1 MKLWKKIFLGT
12 LIIFVLAFDVGA
24 FLLTSFAYD
33 YNRERETEIAV
44 REQSVILSSFTSSL
58 LRAEHFDPEIS
69 MNKARLS
76 EIMTSLSN
84 YYRKQGVQLALL
96 VNFEHIYSDFGD
108 LDDLWLECEDLQS
121 KNVID
126 KRVDDKRLLF
136 VSSPV
141 PDYPQLTF
149 VYCRDISAIDEFR
162 SEISRFFVI
171 LNIIVIVSACVLL
184 FLLLK
189 HMTRPITV
197 LNDMAAEIADGSY
210 DKRVEIKSSDE
221 LGQLAKSFN
230 HMAESVEKNM
240 ISLKKSA
247 EDKQQFIDDLAH
259 EMKTPITSVIGY
271 SEYLKNTNSSKE
283 NQIIALE
290 HLSDSM
296 HRLQNLSSQLLKL
309 TLLREEEVEF
319 KRIEAAHL
327 LDELSA
333 TMKPSLDTRNIKL
346 LTEATLEYIVGDEAL
361 LLSLLTN
368 LVENAARASKSGDCV
383 TVRVYKGGSAVIE
396 VEDCGIG
403 MEQEEIEK
411 ITAPFY
417 RIDKSRS
424 RQFGGVGLG
433 MSIVSRIAAVH
444 NARLEI
450 KSEKGKGTVVRII
463 FTTL

>member
-1 MKLWKKIFLGT
+1 MLYYLYRKI
-12 LIIFVLAFDVGA
+12 
-24 FLLTSFAYD
+24 
-33 YNRERETEIAV
+33 
-44 REQSVILSSFTSSL
+44 
-58 LRAEHFDPEIS
+58 
-69 MNKARLS
+69 RLS
-76 EIMTSLSN
+76 EHKI
-84 YYRKQGVQLALL
+84 LL
-96 VNFEHIYSDFGD
+96 NFK
-108 LDDLWLECEDLQS
+108 LC
-121 KNVID
+121 N
-126 KRVDDKRLLF
+126 
-136 VSSPV
+136 
-141 PDYPQLTF
+141 
-149 VYCRDISAIDEFR
+149 
-162 SEISRFFVI
+162 
-171 LNIIVIVSACVLL
+171 N
-184 FLLLK
+184 
-189 HMTRPITV
+189 
-197 LNDMAAEIADGSY
+197 
-210 DKRVEIKSSDE
+210 RVEIKSSDE

-259 EMKTPITSVIGY
+259 EMKMPITSVIGY

-403 MEQEEIEK
+403 ME
-411 ITAPFY
+411 
-417 RIDKSRS
+417 
-424 RQFGGVGLG
+424 
-433 MSIVSRIAAVH
+433 
-444 NARLEI
+444 
-450 KSEKGKGTVVRII
+450 
-463 FTTL
+463 

>member
-1 MKLWKKIFLGT
+1 
-12 LIIFVLAFDVGA
+12 
-24 FLLTSFAYD
+24 
-33 YNRERETEIAV
+33 
-44 REQSVILSSFTSSL
+44 
-58 LRAEHFDPEIS
+58 
-69 MNKARLS
+69 
-76 EIMTSLSN
+76 
-84 YYRKQGVQLALL
+84 
-96 VNFEHIYSDFGD
+96 
-108 LDDLWLECEDLQS
+108 
-121 KNVID
+121 
-126 KRVDDKRLLF
+126 
-136 VSSPV
+136 
-141 PDYPQLTF
+141 
-149 VYCRDISAIDEFR
+149 
-162 SEISRFFVI
+162 
-171 LNIIVIVSACVLL
+171 
-184 FLLLK
+184 
-189 HMTRPITV
+189 
-197 LNDMAAEIADGSY
+197 
-210 DKRVEIKSSDE
+210 
-221 LGQLAKSFN
+221 
-230 HMAESVEKNM
+230 MAESVEKNM

-403 MEQEEIEK
+403 IEQEEIEK

-433 MSIVSRIAAVH
+433 MSIVSRIAALH